1 MVLSENNINRIEELA
16 RKMMSKV
23 EKERLSSDSKGRTR
37 HPSEPTPRHVN
48 LELDTVSERS
58 EIDDDDSGE
67 TKEDVSNLKMP
78 NVLKLRFQY
87 YREK

>member
-1 MVLSENNINRIEELA
+1 MRYYYERIEELA

-23 EKERLSSDSKGRTR
+23 EKERSSSDSKTRTR

-58 EIDDDDSGE
+58 ELDDDDNGDM
-67 TKEDVSNLKMP
+67 KEEVKVANIIVSNP
-78 NVLKLRFQY
+78 NF
-87 YREK
+87 